1 VPPIGTPGRVGLRW
15 VGFEPQPPAVRR
27 KVTSGIG
34 ARRQGTSQAAS
45 TYSTPSAFA
54 YYTVALAIVFWTPIL
69 VRDALHTSDSAT
81 ANISGG
87 IALLSA
93 LGYPLAGMLSDRWG
107 ERWGVAALGLVL
119 GGAGC
124 VGLAWLPN
132 SMLCVLFLIVVGL
145 CSALFMPAFWCL
157 PTKVLK
163 GPSAAAGIALVNA
176 IGSSGGFFGPSIIGF
191 LRNTTGSDSG
201 GLFALAGLAL
211 VGGIVCLVLREV
223 AVFRPDAAVP
233 VTT

>member
-1 VPPIGTPGRVGLRW
+1 LTQRIQQERQQSVVLEVSPLRALGQPLVWVLAVP
-15 VGFEPQPPAVRR
+15 
-27 KVTSGIG
+27 
-34 ARRQGTSQAAS
+34 
-45 TYSTPSAFA
+45 YFA

-107 ERWGVAALGLVL
+107 ERWGGAALGLVL

-132 SMLCVLFLIVVGL
+132 SILCILFLTVVAL
-145 CSALFMPAFWCL
+145 CSAVFMPAFWCL
-157 PTKVLK
+157 PTKVLR

-201 GLFALAGLAL
+201 GLFALAGLAF

-223 AVFRPDAAVP
+223 AVFRFPSYRTFCTFP
-233 VTT
+233 REFSSLGY